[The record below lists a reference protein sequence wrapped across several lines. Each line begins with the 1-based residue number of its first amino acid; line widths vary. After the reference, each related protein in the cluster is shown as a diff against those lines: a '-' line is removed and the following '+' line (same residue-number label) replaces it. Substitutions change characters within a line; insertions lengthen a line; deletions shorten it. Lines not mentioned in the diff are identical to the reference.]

1 MQNPVLRLPNLARPC
16 ELPSMADQP
25 TAAAGPPG
33 DPATHL
39 PFDSLLKALHALP
52 DGPKNNGRLTL
63 IVRRRAD
70 GVRETPTRVVLT
82 PAEGVPGDDWSRRP
96 PRDPEAQLAV
106 MRREVA
112 ELIANGQPLT
122 IFGDNLFVELDLSA
136 HNLPT
141 GARLLVGDAL
151 VEVTPKPHNG
161 CRKFNGRFGNDA
173 LRFVQDRPTRDQNLR
188 GIYWKVIE
196 AGEAR
201 VGDRVQVLSRP

>member
-1 MQNPVLRLPNLARPC
+1 
-16 ELPSMADQP
+16 MADP
-25 TAAAGPPG
+25 SAAIFPPG

-39 PFDSLLKALHALP
+39 PFDTLLTSLRALP
-52 DGPKNNGRLTL
+52 AGPTDHGRLTL
-63 IVRRRAD
+63 IVRRRAG
-70 GVRETPTRVVLT
+70 GVRETPAATVLT
-82 PAEGVPGDDWSRRP
+82 REEGVPGDDWSRRP

-122 IFGDNLFVELDLSA
+122 IFGDNLFVELDISA
-136 HNLPT
+136 RNLPT

-161 CRKFNGRFGNDA
+161 CRKFNSRFGNDA
-173 LRFVQDRPTRDQNLR
+173 LRFVQDKPTRHQNLR

-196 AGEAR
+196 AGEVR
-201 VGDRVQVLSRP
+201 VGDAVQVLSRP